1 MENTGFVIFNKNIN
15 NNSIYH
21 LKLKVSSSIFAKPG
35 QFINIKISDELIPF
49 LRRPFSIFNFKKGS
63 IELVYKVVGEGTK
76 KLSEKKKND
85 KINFLGPLG
94 NSYID
99 FFNEKI
105 LAKKKI
111 YLIAGGT
118 GFASI
123 HFLADW
129 LTAKKIKFKLFYGA
143 RDKNELL
150 SNFCKKYDFF
160 ISTDDGS
167 AGKKGL
173 ITDFLNKK
181 IDKSSILFACGP
193 KAMLNSIK
201 NIKTEKKFVSL
212 EAYMGC
218 GFGVCLSCV
227 VSVKN
232 NNNFEY
238 KRVCVDGPIFE
249 FKNIIL

>member
-1 MENTGFVIFNKNIN
+1 M
-15 NNSIYH
+15 
-21 LKLKVSSSIFAKPG
+21 
-35 QFINIKISDELIPF
+35 
-49 LRRPFSIFNFKKGS
+49 
-63 IELVYKVVGEGTK
+63 
-76 KLSEKKKND
+76 
-85 KINFLGPLG
+85 
-94 NSYID
+94 
-99 FFNEKI
+99 
-105 LAKKKI
+105 
-111 YLIAGGT
+111 
-118 GFASI
+118 
-123 HFLADW
+123 
-129 LTAKKIKFKLFYGA
+129 
-143 RDKNELL
+143 
-150 SNFCKKYDFF
+150 
-160 ISTDDGS
+160 
-167 AGKKGL
+167 
-173 ITDFLNKK
+173 NKK